1 MSKAIKSQV
10 SVPVIAVNTVKHP
23 QFAEQLLEEGVS
35 DFVGMSRMHIADP
48 YLVQKTMAGRED
60 LIRKCLGC
68 MNCNKS
74 VVAGKNLHCAINPVT
89 GRATVYGDE
98 NLVKTGAG
106 RTVAV
111 VGGGPGGVAF
121 GLKMLFGDAAH
132 CFFAEP
138 THSPCMMLGMATGE
152 NNSICVQ
159 DFGIDNRT
167 AADGLAVGRASGFV
181 GGLMRPFMSGCYTLQ
196 DERMYTLLAQLA
208 DAEDL
213 YLEPSALAGMYGPVL
228 TQPGQL
234 LGAYTEAALP
244 AGALANATHLV
255 WATGGNMVPREEM
268 QRYYAKG
275 RALAQG

>member
-1 MSKAIKSQV
+1 MSGHSKWNNIKRKKEKTDGARAKVFTKIGREISVAVRDGGPNPASNSKLADLIAKAKRM
-10 SVPVIAVNTVKHP
+10 SVPNDNIQRIIKK
-23 QFAEQLLEEGVS
+23 AEGG
-35 DFVGMSRMHIADP
+35 D
-48 YLVQKTMAGRED
+48 KTEFE
-60 LIRKCLGC
+60 
-68 MNCNKS
+68 
-74 VVAGKNLHCAINPVT
+74 AIT
-89 GRATVYGDE
+89 YE
-98 NLVKTGAG
+98 
-106 RTVAV
+106 
-111 VGGGPGGVAF
+111 GGGPGGVAF

>member
-1 MSKAIKSQV
+1 
-10 SVPVIAVNTVKHP
+10 
-23 QFAEQLLEEGVS
+23 
-35 DFVGMSRMHIADP
+35 
-48 YLVQKTMAGRED
+48 
-60 LIRKCLGC
+60 
-68 MNCNKS
+68 
-74 VVAGKNLHCAINPVT
+74 
-89 GRATVYGDE
+89 
-98 NLVKTGAG
+98 
-106 RTVAV
+106 
-111 VGGGPGGVAF
+111 
-121 GLKMLFGDAAH
+121 
-132 CFFAEP
+132 
-138 THSPCMMLGMATGE
+138 MLGMATGE

-181 GGLMRPFMSGCYTLQ
+181 GGYTLQ